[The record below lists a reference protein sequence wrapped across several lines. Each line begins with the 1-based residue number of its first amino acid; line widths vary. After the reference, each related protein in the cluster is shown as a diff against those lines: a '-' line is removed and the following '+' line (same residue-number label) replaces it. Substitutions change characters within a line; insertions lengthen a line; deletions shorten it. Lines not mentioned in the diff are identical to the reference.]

1 MEQLGV
7 VNEGFEN
14 EQVEGETQQK
24 VDVTRKDVD
33 VEVQV
38 DWTAELPINVNVP
51 KVDIHSLVMD
61 FTSVAFVDVMS
72 AKSLKLVGVHLNF
85 CLAKV
90 QNSIN

>member
-1 MEQLGV
+1 MPVEQLGV

-24 VDVTRKDVD
+24 VVDDARKDVD

-72 AKSLKLVGVHLNF
+72 AKSLKLVGVH
-85 CLAKV
+85 
-90 QNSIN
+90 